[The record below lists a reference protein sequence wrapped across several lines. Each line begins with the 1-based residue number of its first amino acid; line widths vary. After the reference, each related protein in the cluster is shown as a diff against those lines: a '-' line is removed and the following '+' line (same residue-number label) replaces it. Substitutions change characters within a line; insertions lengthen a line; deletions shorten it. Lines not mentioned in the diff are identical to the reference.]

1 MPAYEDQ
8 RDGRWRYRKR
18 VDLPDG
24 RRIRITGTPAT
35 DTKKAAEAAERA
47 HIDRVLHPERARAQ
61 AAAVPERKEKTTFR
75 EFAKRFMAGYL
86 PGQKPSERKAKNQ
99 ILNTHLIPFFGHM
112 ALDEIRQEH
121 VDAFTTAELKRCARK
136 TVNNRLAVLSTL
148 LGYAV
153 ENKVI
158 AKVTLRCHVRGRKA
172 EDAPILAVEADDVQ
186 KLLVAAVATYRG
198 AILLATEA
206 GFRVGEIRGVQW
218 TDVRGD
224 EVTIRRAID
233 SDDNVGA
240 PKHDRVRKVPL
251 SPAFLTELQQLP
263 RRGLWVLCSA
273 DGVPLPYRE
282 MLDTLHRIYQRAG
295 RCGAGLGGRHDDAV
309 ALAPAY
315 VRHGV
320 REARGADPDAPGPH
334 GPHGRQDDASLR
346 HRDLGGP
353 PQRDPARVRRRKGN
367 RWATRFGVL
376 EKLY

>member
-1 MPAYEDQ
+1 MVGAIMWSRINTRTVMPAYEDK

-24 RRIRITGTPAT
+24 RRIRVTGTPAT

-61 AAAVPERKEKTTFR
+61 AAAVPERKETTTFR

-99 ILNTHLIPFFGHM
+99 ILNTHPDPVLRAHGARRDPAGGCRRVH
-112 ALDEIRQEH
+112 DRG
-121 VDAFTTAELKRCARK
+121 AEAVRAQDGEQP
-136 TVNNRLAVLSTL
+136 AGGVLSTL

-158 AKVTLRCHVRGRKA
+158 ANVTLRCHVRGRKA

-186 KLLVAAVATYRG
+186 KLLGAADVTYRA

-224 EVTIRRAID
+224 EVTIRRGDRQRRQRGGSQARPRAKGAAIARALD
-233 SDDNVGA
+233 GASRTPQARTVGA
-240 PKHDRVRKVPL
+240 VR
-251 SPAFLTELQQLP
+251 
-263 RRGLWVLCSA
+263 
-273 DGVPLPYRE
+273 D
-282 MLDTLHRIYQRAG
+282 
-295 RCGAGLGGRHDDAV
+295 
-309 ALAPAY
+309 
-315 VRHGV
+315 
-320 REARGADPDAPGPH
+320 
-334 GPHGRQDDASLR
+334 
-346 HRDLGGP
+346 
-353 PQRDPARVRRRKGN
+353 RRRAAAVPGDA
-367 RWATRFGVL
+367 RYAAPDLTSVLAWRCRSRRTARRCRGTRSGIRSARSARSAGCRSRRFGTSWATRTSRRRFATSP
-376 EKLY
+376 